1 MAFRLFGKKD
11 KTNEESEQEQLETF
25 QRVEDLPMDK
35 IFPNQFQPR
44 TVFNEDK
51 IAELAQTIEEHGI
64 IQPIVVRKMDP
75 DYYEIIA
82 GERRF
87 RAALSLEMETIPAV
101 VQEMDDEEVAA
112 IALIENL
119 QREQLTPIEEAKAY
133 RNLLDIQD
141 VTQELLATRLGKS
154 QSAIANK
161 LRLLK
166 LPEEIQA
173 AVLDKQISE
182 RHARS
187 LLVLETEEQQ
197 LEILKEVLANHWN
210 VKQTETRIQEL
221 ITKKETKPKKT
232 KPKHQSISRDIR
244 IALNT
249 IKQSVTMVKDNGMEL
264 DVEEEESDDFY
275 RITIQIPKK
284 KVRSRIID

>member
-11 KTNEESEQEQLETF
+11 KTNEENELLSTDTL
-25 QRVEDLPMDK
+25 QRVEELPTEK

-51 IAELAQTIEEHGI
+51 IAELAQTIKEHGI
-64 IQPIVVRKMDP
+64 IQPIIVRKMGP

-87 RAALSLEMETIPAV
+87 RASLTLEMETIPAV

-133 RNLLDIQD
+133 RNLLDIQE
-141 VTQELLATRLGKS
+141 VTQELLANRLGKS

-166 LPEEIQA
+166 LPEKVQA
-173 AVLDKQISE
+173 AVLNKQISE

-187 LLVLETEEQQ
+187 LLALETEEQQ
-197 LEILKEVLANHWN
+197 LEVLQAAAENHWN
-210 VKQTETRIQEL
+210 VKQTETRIQDIL
-221 ITKKETKPKKT
+221 TKKEAKPKK
-232 KPKHQSISRDIR
+232 KSKQRAFSKDIR

-249 IKQSVTMVKDNGMEL
+249 IKKSVSMVKESGMKLE
-264 DVEEEESDDFY
+264 VEEKESDDFY
-275 RITIQIPKK
+275 EIKIQIPKK
-284 KVRSRIID
+284 K

>member
-284 KVRSRIID
+284 SKEQDY

>member
-284 KVRSRIID
+284 K

>member
-87 RAALSLEMETIPAV
+87 RAALSLEKETIPAV

-284 KVRSRIID
+284 K

>member
-232 KPKHQSISRDIR
+232 KPKHQSISKDIR

-284 KVRSRIID
+284 K

>member
-64 IQPIVVRKMDP
+64 IQPIIVRKMDP

-284 KVRSRIID
+284 K

>member
-197 LEILKEVLANHWN
+197 LGILKEVLANHWN

-221 ITKKETKPKKT
+221 ITKKEAKPKKN

-284 KVRSRIID
+284 K

>member
-197 LEILKEVLANHWN
+197 LEILKEVLTNHWN

-284 KVRSRIID
+284 K

>member
-221 ITKKETKPKKT
+221 TTKKETKPKKT

-284 KVRSRIID
+284 K

>member
-221 ITKKETKPKKT
+221 TTKKETKPKKT

-249 IKQSVTMVKDNGMEL
+249 IKQSVKMVKDNGMEL

-284 KVRSRIID
+284 K